1 MKSLTKA
8 ESEIMR
14 ILWRLKEANVSA
26 VIDEMPKPKPAYNT
40 VSTIVRI
47 LEQKGFVD
55 YKKLGRGHIYFPKV
69 SEEDYKTSTTQRLAN
84 TYFEGSFK
92 NMVSFFVQK
101 SDLSTKEL
109 EAILKELKSQNHD

>member
-26 VIDEMPKPKPAYNT
+26 IIDEMPKPKPAYNT

-55 YKKLGRGHIYFPKV
+55 YKKQGRGHIYFPKV
-69 SEEDYKTSTTQRLAN
+69 SEEDYKTSSTQRLAN

-101 SDLSTKEL
+101 NDLSTKEL
-109 EAILKELKSQNHD
+109 ESILKELKSENHD

>member
-14 ILWRLKEANVSA
+14 ILWRLDKANVSA
-26 VIDEMPKPKPAYNT
+26 IIAEMPKPQPAYNT

-55 YKKLGRGHIYFPKV
+55 YEKQGRGHVYFPKV
-69 SEEDYKTSTTQRLAN
+69 SEEDYKTSTTKRLAN

-101 SDLSTKEL
+101 NDLSTQEL
-109 EAILKELKSQNHD
+109 EAILKDLKSKNYD

>member
-26 VIDEMPKPKPAYNT
+26 IIDEMPKPKPAYNT

-55 YKKLGRGHIYFPKV
+55 YKKQGRGHIYFPKV

-84 TYFEGSFK
+84 TYFDGSFK

-101 SDLSTKEL
+101 NDLSTKEL
-109 EAILKELKSQNHD
+109 ETILKELKSENYD

>member
-1 MKSLTKA
+1 MKPLTKA

-14 ILWRLKEANVSA
+14 ILWQLQEANVSSI
-26 VIDEMPKPKPAYNT
+26 IDHMPEPKPAYNT

-55 YKKLGRGHIYFPKV
+55 YKKQGRGHIYFPKV
-69 SEEDYKTSTTQRLAN
+69 SEDNYKTSTTQRLAN

-101 SDLSTKEL
+101 NDLSTREL
-109 EAILKELKSQNHD
+109 EAILKELKSQNND